1 MKKSHSRIRS
11 DGKRLSE
18 TNNEFYETAADKF
31 IFKVKKGLLY
41 TRDDVWAKQENGS
54 IRLGI
59 TDFIQRRGGDIVYVQ
74 LPKVGNEVRRLED
87 VAQLETI
94 KTVIDIKS
102 PLQGTVSQVNDILD
116 AKPERINEDP
126 YGEGWLLVISPSNMG
141 RDKEEFMTDE
151 KYFELMKARIQ
162 DELKK
167 KRGDKDS

>member
-1 MKKSHSRIRS
+1 MNRKRIAPA
-11 DGKRLSE
+11 GKEASE
-18 TNNEFYETAADKF
+18 TSGEFYEVAADKF

-41 TRDDVWAKQENGS
+41 TKNDVWAKPENGL
-54 IRLGI
+54 IRIGI
-59 TDFIQRRGGDIVYVQ
+59 ADFLQRRGGDIVYVQ
-74 LPKVGNEVRRLED
+74 LPKVGDEVRRLED

-151 KYFELMKARIQ
+151 KYFELMKTKIQ